1 MLPVCRSY
9 SPNNVGRSWLR
20 LKHVTTW
27 LFSECARRTRTRIAS
42 GYIRTAIRMAAKAS
56 SLRIDWQTFL
66 QSRGPRSAVQ
76 RSVIQK
82 CLAHLRDG
90 PASTSSLSHPK
101 WKNGG
106 ACDFSSPPHR
116 SPPQSKCHEASAM
129 EAGCPAPTR
138 ISSSPDTKFQ
148 LSFSLFPLFTPAV
161 PLHGA
166 THRYGEAQDSRT
178 AKGSAIPNAGLWNA
192 EAELEK
198 LGYEK
203 RTFECPR
210 CHRVESIVAEIKR
223 GRLAL
228 QGTRSQAIPLAGLCF
243 TNIQCIFAPST
254 TGSVCRPSFI
264 HKVAMTVAFSKLRVA
279 LCNQRTV

>member
-1 MLPVCRSY
+1 
-9 SPNNVGRSWLR
+9 
-20 LKHVTTW
+20 VTSRPHPTVP
-27 LFSECARRTRTRIAS
+27 RH
-42 GYIRTAIRMAAKAS
+42 KANAM
-56 SLRIDWQTFL
+56 R
-66 QSRGPRSAVQ
+66 
-76 RSVIQK
+76 
-82 CLAHLRDG
+82 
-90 PASTSSLSHPK
+90 HPL
-101 WKNGG
+101 WKPG
-106 ACDFSSPPHR
+106 AQPPHGYLH
-116 SPPQSKCHEASAM
+116 P
-129 EAGCPAPTR
+129 R
-138 ISSSPDTKFQ
+138 I
-148 LSFSLFPLFTPAV
+148 LSFSYHSACFRFLHPPS
-161 PLHGA
+161 LHGA